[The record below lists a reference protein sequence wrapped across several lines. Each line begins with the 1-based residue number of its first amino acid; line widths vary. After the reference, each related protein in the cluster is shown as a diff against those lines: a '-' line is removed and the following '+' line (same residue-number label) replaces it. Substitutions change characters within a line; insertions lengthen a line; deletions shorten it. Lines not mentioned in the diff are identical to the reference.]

1 MSSPRPTTVGE
12 RLVIVALVGGLV
24 VYAVLALLG
33 HRLLS
38 GLAAPVV
45 AALLARRHRR
55 ARFSAYVF
63 FSALAVR
70 GVMAGAWPLVLFAAA
85 GILVLQVPP
94 ARRVW
99 PRLQP
104 GATRAAASSSTR
116 EDDCSRMSRP

>member
-1 MSSPRPTTVGE
+1 MSAPAATTAAE
-12 RLVIVALVGGLV
+12 RAVVIALVGGLV

-45 AALLARRHRR
+45 AGLLALRHPR

-70 GVMAGAWPLVLFAAA
+70 GVVAGEWPLALFAAV